1 MACPEQTGRP
11 VLASIVHDLVVR
23 QHESTGTSARQM
35 KPATNRTRQNDPEGF
50 RARVLDVAAGLFQVN
65 GYHATSIKDV
75 MQAASASGGALH
87 HHFPTKKQLALA
99 VIRDRVAPA
108 VRDTWIEPVRRAP
121 SLGKGIT
128 AVFEAIAAGLAARES
143 VAGCPLNNLAL
154 ELSLSEPELRGAI
167 NEIFGEWQSI
177 LAQRIGETGG
187 GARLDRAKRLE
198 AAAFIVAVYSGAMT
212 LAKSAQSA
220 APLRNAAGV
229 LARWLRERDF
239 AQ

>member
-1 MACPEQTGRP
+1 MQ
-11 VLASIVHDLVVR
+11 R
-23 QHESTGTSARQM
+23 QL
-35 KPATNRTRQNDPEGF
+35 KN
-50 RARVLDVAAGLFQVN
+50 
-65 GYHATSIKDV
+65 V

-108 VRDTWIEPVRRAP
+108 VQETWIEPVRHAP
-121 SLGKGIT
+121 SLGKGV
-128 AVFEAIAAGLAARES
+128 AVVFEAIAAGLEARDC

-154 ELSLSEPELRGAI
+154 ELSLSEPELRSAI
-167 NEIFGEWQSI
+167 NEVFSEWQSI
-177 LAQRIGETGG
+177 LAQRVGATRGG
-187 GARLDRAKRLE
+187 TRLDRAKRLE
-198 AAAFIVAVYSGAMT
+198 AAAFIVSVYSGAMT

-220 APLRNAAGV
+220 APLRSAAGV

>member
-1 MACPEQTGRP
+1 MA
-11 VLASIVHDLVVR
+11 
-23 QHESTGTSARQM
+23 
-35 KPATNRTRQNDPEGF
+35 
-50 RARVLDVAAGLFQVN
+50 
-65 GYHATSIKDV
+65 
-75 MQAASASGGALH
+75 
-87 HHFPTKKQLALA
+87 
-99 VIRDRVAPA
+99 
-108 VRDTWIEPVRRAP
+108 
-121 SLGKGIT
+121 KGVT

-167 NEIFGEWQSI
+167 NEIFSEWQSI
-177 LAQRIGETGG
+177 LSQRIGETGG
-187 GARLDRAKRLE
+187 GARLDRTKRME

-220 APLRNAAGV
+220 APLRSAAGL

>member
-1 MACPEQTGRP
+1 MTAAP
-11 VLASIVHDLVVR
+11 
-23 QHESTGTSARQM
+23 
-35 KPATNRTRQNDPEGF
+35 NRTRQNDPEGF
-50 RARVLDVAAGLFQVN
+50 RARVLDVAANLFQVN
-65 GYHATSIKDV
+65 GYHATSIKNV

-87 HHFPTKKQLALA
+87 HHFPTKKQLALT

-108 VRDTWIEPVRRAP
+108 VRETWIEPVRNAS
-121 SLGKGIT
+121 SLGKGVAT
-128 AVFEAIAAGLAARES
+128 VFEAIAAGLDARKS

-167 NEIFGEWQSI
+167 NEVFSEWQSI
-177 LAQRIGETGG
+177 LAERMGETRGG
-187 GARLDRAKRLE
+187 SRLDRAKRLE
-198 AAAFIVAVYSGAMT
+198 AAAFIVSVYSGAMT

-220 APLRNAAGV
+220 APLRSAAGV